1 MNSIRLFILCA
12 LILVSTSKVTAQ
24 RLAVP
29 GYVTCDRNQLT
40 SWQGE
45 VTKLVREGNSIKVWI
60 STDYDTKES
69 LVLTMPGWKA
79 LLGQFRLQGKEFLAS
94 DWGKVTDPQAGLR
107 PGVRAVIWLCENKA
121 YPAVINWQPP
131 PE

>member
-1 MNSIRLFILCA
+1 M
-12 LILVSTSKVTAQ
+12 
-24 RLAVP
+24 P
-29 GYVTCDRNQLT
+29 GYVACNRNQLT

-45 VTKLVREGNSIKVWI
+45 VTKLVRTGNSVKVWI

-69 LVLTMPGWKA
+69 LELTMPSWKA
-79 LLGQFRLQGKEFLAS
+79 LLGQFRLQGKEFLES

-121 YPAVINWQPP
+121 YPTVINWQPR